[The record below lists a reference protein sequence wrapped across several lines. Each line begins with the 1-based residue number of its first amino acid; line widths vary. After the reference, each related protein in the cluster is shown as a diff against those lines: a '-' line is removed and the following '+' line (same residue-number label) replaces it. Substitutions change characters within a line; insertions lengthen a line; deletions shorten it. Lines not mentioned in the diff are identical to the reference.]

1 MVVVTS
7 QGDEECSNDKTGGH
21 EHLTRAGGH
30 SEEGWGPL
38 GSERRREVMAQ
49 EKLFRT

>member
-7 QGDEECSNDKTGGH
+7 QGDEEYSNDKTVGC

-30 SEEGWGPL
+30 SEEGWGLL
-38 GSERRREVMAQ
+38 GSE
-49 EKLFRT
+49 LGH